1 MALRL
6 AADGVQVVDE
16 WRARRCQSPA
26 DERLVAEML
35 RSVAD
40 GRWQQCWR
48 SFKDETEPDVTV
60 IELRDGLVA
69 HVRPWDAD
77 AEDEFTVVAI
87 SDVPAGGGR

>member
-16 WRARRCQSPA
+16 WRVQRQSPE

-48 SFKDETEPDVTV
+48 SYKDQSEPDVTV

-69 HVRPWDAD
+69 HVRLWDGD

-87 SDVPAGGGR
+87 SDVPAGGE